1 MHKAPEGVRRTRGPR
16 YTPVS
21 KRQDKPDGIAWI
33 IKNHP
38 EVSDGQIGKLIGTT
52 RTTIAAIRDRSHWNM
67 ANITPK
73 DPVTLGLTTQRE
85 LDAAVAKAAKAAGI
99 AAPTDTRF
107 DSDREALIVEL
118 RKEREQQAR
127 DAEAA
132 LAGAGEETAGD
143 EIFPGI
149 RDPFKNTPAE

>member
-38 EVSDGQIGKLIGTT
+38 EVTDGQIGKLIGTT
-52 RTTIAAIRDRSHWNM
+52 RTTIAAIRDRTHWNM

-73 DPVTLGLTTQRE
+73 DPVTLGLTSQRE

-107 DSDREALIVEL
+107 DSDREALIEEL
-118 RKEREQQAR
+118 RKEREQHVR

-132 LAGAGEETAGD
+132 LAGAGDEALAD

-149 RDPFKNTPAE
+149 RDPFKNTPVE